1 MRADRDRLADV
12 LEAVERIERHTS
24 TGREAFDTDELVQVW
39 VVRHLQIIGEAVG
52 HLSED
57 VRARYPAVPWRSII
71 GMRHVL
77 VHGYFEVDLDLI
89 WLVIENELDRL
100 KSTIRSAL
108 VDSTAQGDQPR

>member
-1 MRADRDRLADV
+1 
-12 LEAVERIERHTS
+12 
-24 TGREAFDTDELVQVW
+24 
-39 VVRHLQIIGEAVG
+39 
-52 HLSED
+52 
-57 VRARYPAVPWRSII
+57 
-71 GMRHVL
+71 MRHVL